1 MRCNFFPNP
10 NVGMQVMQ
18 SLLVLVIAQIKTLRK
33 WYLANATSYGH
44 WVHREFR
51 NSCEALL
58 QPLPRSGSALS
69 CERN

>member
-44 WVHREFR
+44 WG
-51 NSCEALL
+51 
-58 QPLPRSGSALS
+58 PP
-69 CERN
+69 